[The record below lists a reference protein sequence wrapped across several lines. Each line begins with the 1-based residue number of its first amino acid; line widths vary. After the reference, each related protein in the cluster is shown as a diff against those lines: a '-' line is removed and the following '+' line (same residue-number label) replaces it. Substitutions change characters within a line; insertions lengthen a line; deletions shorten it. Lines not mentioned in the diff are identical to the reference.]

1 MAKKRRSNASSVRL
15 KAQKRARKKE
25 THNVIRLILPLS
37 ICAVLL
43 IATGLIVALEY
54 KTATSSSFFKL
65 DKVEVS
71 GNDRTSEDEIKRIVA
86 SSVEK
91 SGVWR
96 ADISELRAKIE
107 KFPFVKTAAVS
118 VALPAGIRVNI
129 TERLPVAAVRLSFG
143 DYLVDGEG
151 VVLAAVGPNEKM
163 FPVIMHGWDESKT
176 EKSVGDNQ
184 ARLKLYKKMIDEWQ
198 QFDLSKRVKELN
210 LTNVREPV
218 VIVEDSGRDIAVTL
232 AKENF
237 GKNLKT
243 ALDALNGKGAKIKS
257 VDAGGVFPVINYL
270 DF

>member
-15 KAQKRARKKE
+15 KAQKGTRKNSSRE
-25 THNVIRLILPLS
+25 LGRFILPLA

-43 IATGLIVALEY
+43 VATGVIVALEY
-54 KTATSSSFFKL
+54 KTATSSTFFRL
-65 DKVEVS
+65 NKVEVS
-71 GNDRTSEDEIKRIVA
+71 GNDRTSADEIKRIVT

-91 SGVWR
+91 SGVWN
-96 ADISELRAKIE
+96 ADLSEVRTKIE

-118 VALPAGIRVNI
+118 VALPEGIRVNI
-129 TERLPVAAVRLSFG
+129 TERQPAAAVRLSFG

-151 VVLAAVGPNEKM
+151 VVLAAVGANEKA
-163 FPVIMHGWDESKT
+163 FPVVMHGWDESKT
-176 EKSVGDNQ
+176 EKAVGDNQ

-210 LTNVREPV
+210 LASVREPV
-218 VIVEDSGRDIAVTL
+218 AVVEDSGRDIAVTL

-270 DF
+270 EF

>member
-1 MAKKRRSNASSVRL
+1 MARKRRSNASSVKL
-15 KAQKRARKKE
+15 KAQKNTRKKSS
-25 THNVIRLILPLS
+25 HNFGRFLLPLS
-37 ICAVLL
+37 ICVVL
-43 IATGLIVALEY
+43 IVVTGLIVALGY
-54 KTATSSSFFKL
+54 STATSSEFFKL
-65 DKVEVS
+65 SEVEVA
-71 GNDRTSEDEIKRIVA
+71 GNDRTSADEIKRIVT

-91 SGVWR
+91 SGVWN

-129 TERLPVAAVRLSFG
+129 TERQPAAAVRLSFG

-151 VVLAAVGPNEKM
+151 VVLAAINTNEKA

-176 EKSVGDNQ
+176 EKAVGDNQ
-184 ARLKLYKKMIDEWQ
+184 ARLKLYKKMVDEWQ
-198 QFDLSKRVKELN
+198 QFDLSNRVKQLN
-210 LTNVREPV
+210 LTSVREPV
-218 VIVEDSGRDIAVTL
+218 AVVEDSGRDIGITL
-232 AKENF
+232 AKDNF

-270 DF
+270 EF